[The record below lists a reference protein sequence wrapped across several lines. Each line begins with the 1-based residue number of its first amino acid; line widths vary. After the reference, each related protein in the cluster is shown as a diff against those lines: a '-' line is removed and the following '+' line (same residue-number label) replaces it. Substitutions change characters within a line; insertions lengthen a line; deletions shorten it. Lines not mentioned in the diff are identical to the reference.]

1 MVKTAFSTA
10 IFLVGV
16 LIGPLT
22 AGTIATPQFYSLK
35 DKSLVSPAAMA
46 ETLAAHRIVLV
57 GESHTAVSHH
67 QGQLSVIQLL
77 NEKKVPVAIG
87 MEMMRRDSQPYL
99 DAWIDGA
106 LSEDEFQAIYLDNWN
121 YPWSLYRPIFV
132 YAREHKIPIV
142 GLNVSRGITRQ
153 VAREGFDSLSDT
165 QREGLPFVTCSVD
178 DDYMKFIRQ
187 AYGAHAH
194 GQMQF
199 DHFCEAQLVW
209 DKAMAANALR
219 YVEQAPERVMVIL
232 AGSGHARQGGIPTQL
247 DTLGQISYQVIL
259 PEIPSVLDTQTIDSG
274 DADFLLQG
282 L

>member
-1 MVKTAFSTA
+1 
-10 IFLVGV
+10 
-16 LIGPLT
+16 
-22 AGTIATPQFYSLK
+22 
-35 DKSLVSPAAMA
+35 
-46 ETLAAHRIVLV
+46 
-57 GESHTAVSHH
+57 
-67 QGQLSVIQLL
+67 
-77 NEKKVPVAIG
+77 
-87 MEMMRRDSQPYL
+87 
-99 DAWIDGA
+99 
-106 LSEDEFQAIYLDNWN
+106 
-121 YPWSLYRPIFV
+121 LYRPIFV

-232 AGSGHARQGGIPTQL
+232 AGSGHARKGGIPTQL
-247 DTLGQISYQVIL
+247 DTLSQISYQVIL